1 MFKVYRTNRY
11 TIYHSIVNAT
21 TIHDPSAVPYWWPTR
36 EPWIHH
42 SLHLFSHQETRISG
56 KTRFA
61 SIAPV
66 AAVLHDSQSSA
77 SQVAMVLAGPRRPG
91 SGTMQITL
99 QGRNFGPRCYRVLRG
114 CRCPRSLAKVRGIWQ
129 NEVNMGNLPWF
140 TPKLW
145 QFLSGKWISESLGTL
160 FSDNPS
166 WSQSCWSISR
176 WQGRASQHTPA
187 AKRESYT

>member
-11 TIYHSIVNAT
+11 TIYHSIVNAS
-21 TIHDPSAVPYWWPTR
+21 TIHDPSAVL
-36 EPWIHH
+36 E
-42 SLHLFSHQETRISG
+42 SLEFIIELASV
-56 KTRFA
+56 FA
-61 SIAPV
+61 SRNTNFGKDTFR
-66 AAVLHDSQSSA
+66 LY
-77 SQVAMVLAGPRRPG
+77 RPG
-91 SGTMQITL
+91 CSCFSWFAKLSFSGCYGPSWSKEARLWNHADHAAGQELWAKML
-99 QGRNFGPRCYRVLRG
+99 QGAPRVPLPLQFGKGQVGLTKWSEHGQLTMIY
-114 CRCPRSLAKVRGIWQ
+114 
-129 NEVNMGNLPWF
+129 
-140 TPKLW
+140 PKLWQW

>member
-1 MFKVYRTNRY
+1 MLKVYRTNRY

-21 TIHDPSAVPYWWPTR
+21 TIHDPSAVL
-36 EPWIHH
+36 E
-42 SLHLFSHQETRISG
+42 SLEFIIELASVFPSRNTNFG
-56 KTRFA
+56 KDTNFA

-66 AAVLHDSQSSA
+66 AAVFHVSQSSA

-114 CRCPRSLAKVRGIWQ
+114 CRCPCSLAKVRGVWQ

-140 TPKLW
+140 TPSSGSFYHFYLENESVNLW
-145 QFLSGKWISESLGTL
+145 VPYFPT
-160 FSDNPS
+160 S

-176 WQGRASQHTPA
+176 WQGRPSQHTPA